1 MHLVT
6 AAPPHAPDSAPPV
19 SPLLAAWLALLP
31 PVLGLG
37 LLGLAGWPGLRRL
50 PRATLWL
57 LGFYALSQFLPA
69 LLAPDP
75 GLALGGAALRTGLLG
90 GLIGLGAWL
99 GGAQALAPLGIGLMV
114 VYLTAVAGALSHP
127 QDIYITRLTH
137 PYMTSTTLGLA
148 GTLGVWLALFTHSP
162 QRDAQVRGRGGHSW
176 TEQLSGWLASPLWR
190 TLLGLSGAL
199 IILASGSR
207 GALLA
212 ALVGTAAGTLRGRS
226 RLGAAAMVLLG
237 ALGAAGVW
245 LGERLGISALA
256 RFSDT
261 ASSGRDLVWGTV
273 AEVVRAYPLSGV
285 GSYGL
290 GRFLQLP
297 QPCQLWPDASG
308 VAAPCPGWTSDL
320 TARIGSPWLI
330 AHNGFLQQLA
340 ETGPLGTAGL
350 MTLLGLVLYAAW
362 HSRQALLLA
371 VVTGLLVANVNDNP
385 LLVPTPFF
393 GELFWVA
400 AGAALYRLGLEVGVP
415 GEVTRP
421 ASAPLT
427 VGLLGAGTAALL
439 ALPFWSARAAPPLTA
454 DPPRLMFLD
463 APGTASS
470 ETYPMTAQFQG
481 TDGAYRAVLNSCQ
494 TTCVPVSS
502 QGVRIKDGH
511 SDLINFAAR
520 IRPDA
525 RQTLTLRLYTDAGST
540 QATLLGEKSWEVTR

>member
-1 MHLVT
+1 M
-6 AAPPHAPDSAPPV
+6 
-19 SPLLAAWLALLP
+19 LP

-50 PRATLWL
+50 PAAALWV
-57 LGFYALSQFLPA
+57 LGFYALSQMVPA

-75 GLALGGAALRTGLLG
+75 GLALAGATVRTGLMG

-99 GGAQALAPLGIGLMV
+99 GSGRGLAPLGLGLLA
-114 VYLTAVAGALSHP
+114 VYATALYGAVSHP

-148 GTLGVWLALFTHSP
+148 GTLGVWLALFSSHEPGTDP
-162 QRDAQVRGRGGHSW
+162 AG
-176 TEQLSGWLASPLWR
+176 EQPSAPAFPWLAWLSAPAWR
-190 TLLGLSGAL
+190 LLLGLSGAL

-212 ALVGTAAGTLRGRS
+212 AIIGAAAGSVQQRS
-226 RLGAAAMVLLG
+226 RLGAAAIALLG

-261 ASSGRDLVWGTV
+261 SSSGRDLVWGTT
-273 AEVVRAYPLSGV
+273 AEVIQTYPLGGV

-308 VAAPCPGWTSDL
+308 VAPPCPDWMSDL

-350 MTLLGLVLYAAW
+350 MTLLGLVIYAAW
-362 HSRQALLLA
+362 HSREALLIA
-371 VVTGLLVANVNDNP
+371 VVAGLLVATVNDNL
-385 LLVPTPFF
+385 LLVPSPFF
-393 GELFWVA
+393 AEVFWLA
-400 AGAALYRLGLEVGVP
+400 AGAALYRLGRE
-415 GEVTRP
+415 P
-421 ASAPLT
+421 AAFASPAPLR
-427 VGLLGAGTAALL
+427 VGLLGAGAAALL
-439 ALPFWSARAAPPLTA
+439 AFPVWATPQMTQAAAPPEA
-454 DPPRLMFLD
+454 PRLMFLD
-463 APGTASS
+463 APATIAPDSS
-470 ETYPMTAQFQG
+470 SKTYAVTAQFQG
-481 TDGAYRAVLNSCQ
+481 PDGSYRAVLSSCQ
-494 TTCVPVSS
+494 DTCVPVSS
-502 QGVRIKDGH
+502 AVVRIKAGQ
-511 SDLINFAAR
+511 SDFVDLPAR
-520 IRPDA
+520 LRPDA
-525 RQTLTLRLYTDAGST
+525 RQTLSLRLYAAAGRSN
-540 QATLLGEKSWEVTR
+540 APLLGEHRWEVSQ